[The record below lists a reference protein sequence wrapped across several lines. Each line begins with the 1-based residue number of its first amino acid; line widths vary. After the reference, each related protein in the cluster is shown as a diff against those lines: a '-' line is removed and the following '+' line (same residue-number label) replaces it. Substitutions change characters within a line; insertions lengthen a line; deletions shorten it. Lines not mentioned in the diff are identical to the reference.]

1 MLKNASQ
8 REDYLWIIE
17 NSEIIK
23 VYGDLFFSG
32 IDHTEI
38 QSGVMQGYE
47 IKEDSQSEEKYTQ
60 MTFDDI
66 MEMVE
71 KIVGNEPN

>member
-1 MLKNASQ
+1 MEQ
-8 REDYLWIIE
+8 DTIE
-17 NSEIIK
+17 
-23 VYGDLFFSG
+23 
-32 IDHTEI
+32 EI
-38 QSGVMQGYE
+38 QEKADRFESQYNKL
-47 IKEDSQSEEKYTQ
+47 KEDLQSEEKYTQ